1 MDTGLDALKADLKNA
16 VHETAEATREF
27 IRNKITDAGVKS
39 YNTTISKIKHVNDK
53 YIRNFE
59 ETVIPPEKRE
69 ESLNKLRQV
78 L

>member
-1 MDTGLDALKADLKNA
+1 MDTGLGALKADLKNA
-16 VHETAEATREF
+16 VHET
-27 IRNKITDAGVKS
+27 DAGVKL